1 MRSKQQRHILYKIY
15 AWIHILV
22 TQKDVI
28 FIVHSS
34 MWDSLKN
41 SKLFKGAKGKSRNAL
56 NIRLESLCTRSSHLD
71 KFNSFVKAEMQQV
84 YAFTAM
90 FSEVCWSTSP
100 LIKKTFQ
107 PIVFPKSATVSAI
120 IWLLLFFLFFRLIV
134 KLLWMQF
141 IVILTFSVSSWM
153 TSARGICF
161 KEKGSLLSPIHTHTQ
176 PHTKVC

>member
-71 KFNSFVKAEMQQV
+71 NFNSFVKAEMQQV

-90 FSEVCWSTSP
+90 FSEVCWSTFPPNKKDLSASCIAKISNSQCYN
-100 LIKKTFQ
+100 LI
-107 PIVFPKSATVSAI
+107 I
-120 IWLLLFFLFFRLIV
+120 ISFLFFRLIV
-134 KLLWMQF
+134 KLLWMGT
-141 IVILTFSVSSWM
+141 VCCWAT
-153 TSARGICF
+153 
-161 KEKGSLLSPIHTHTQ
+161 IHCHIDFLCQ
-176 PHTKVC
+176 